1 MWPSLMNI
9 CVAKLRTKPDN
20 TNCGCR
26 KNEFGFQM
34 RNERKKDD
42 KEAATSRDVDDFL
55 IWIISYRDT
64 AHKTRPNEQVFRT
77 GTCRAPRSTD
87 RPTDQACIYSCIS
100 ICSCSWRC
108 QCICTCFY
116 GEPGTLDG
124 LSAAAA
130 TFWATQQVKLQQEP
144 QQQKSKINKQ
154 KECRRAAFSP
164 VTVRVCDC
172 VSLSYLL
179 DTFSYRVLV
188 LWLLLRLLLPKL
200 LLLLLGLL
208 LFFTFIFIIL

>member
-42 KEAATSRDVDDFL
+42 KEAATRRDVDDFL

-87 RPTDQACIYSCIS
+87 RPTDQACIYSCIC

-116 GEPGTLDG
+116 GEPGTLDCLDG

-154 KECRRAAFSP
+154 KECRRAASSP
-164 VTVRVCDC
+164 STVRVCDC

-179 DTFSYRVLV
+179 DTFSYRAVLV
-188 LWLLLRLLLPKL
+188 LWLLLRLLLP
-200 LLLLLGLL
+200 
-208 LFFTFIFIIL
+208 

>member
-9 CVAKLRTKPDN
+9 CVTKLRTKPDN

-34 RNERKKDD
+34 RYERKKDD
-42 KEAATSRDVDDFL
+42 KEAATSRDVDVFL

-87 RPTDQACIYSCIS
+87 RPTDQACIYSCIC
-100 ICSCSWRC
+100 ICSCSWLC
-108 QCICTCFY
+108 QCVCTCFY
-116 GEPGTLDG
+116 SKPGTLHCLDG

-130 TFWATQQVKLQQEP
+130 TFWATQQVKLQQET

-154 KECRRAAFSP
+154 KECRRAASFSA
-164 VTVRVCDC
+164 TER
-172 VSLSYLL
+172 
-179 DTFSYRVLV
+179 
-188 LWLLLRLLLPKL
+188 LRL
-200 LLLLLGLL
+200 
-208 LFFTFIFIIL
+208 FFVSDRYFFVQSCISSLAAAVAATALASSPTTRRVIIFYLYF